1 MSMIVLMEQ
10 SEREELLDKVE
21 EIVHKELVPVL
32 DILMEYLDVRF
43 DEVEERFLLAFGGI
57 NELLDR
63 LAEALNSRDPAE

>member
-1 MSMIVLMEQ
+1 MIVPMEQ
-10 SEREELLDKVE
+10 SEKEELLDKVE

-63 LAEALNSRDPAE
+63 LAEALNSHDPAE

>member
-1 MSMIVLMEQ
+1 MEQ